1 MSDVSLQDYLSTIIE
16 DHQIPEQD
24 RNLARVALT
33 QWERGII
40 PAERTLRRLSK
51 VLEKAP
57 PCSRLLHDGAC
68 GWIRKYGAKYE
79 LPVPPQG
86 ERALCP
92 YLQAFSQCPGY
103 KKMR

>member
-1 MSDVSLQDYLSTIIE
+1 MDVPLQDYLSTIIG
-16 DHQIPEQD
+16 DPTVPERD
-24 RNLARVALT
+24 RALAQQALS

-40 PAERTLRRLSK
+40 PAEQTLRKLSK
-51 VLEKAP
+51 VLEKQP
-57 PCSRLLHDGAC
+57 PCSRLLYDGAC
-68 GWIRKYGAKYE
+68 GWIRAHGAAHE

-103 KKMR
+103 KRMR